1 MILYIIIVRGDR
13 AARRAPPAGGT
24 VWFDKLL
31 HFGNSVLI
39 GLVAFL
45 VVYALRFTGRLRTS
59 AVVDA
64 VVILLL
70 SLGIGALRPA
80 RSAPRTWTAKTCAGS
95 PSSALPL
102 PCSTPRAT
110 GPVTSSVPG
119 TRRASWTWPRRC
131 ATSRG
136 GENPRPSEVRSK

>member
-13 AARRAPPAGGT
+13 AARRAPLLARSSRANVPVELELLALWGAVGDMTLGRLAGLYGGT
-24 VWFDKLL
+24 VWFDELL

-59 AVVDA
+59 AGVDA

-80 RSAPRTWTAKTCAGS
+80 RSAPRTFCFTRWTAKTCAG
-95 PSSALPL
+95 
-102 PCSTPRAT
+102 
-110 GPVTSSVPG
+110 
-119 TRRASWTWPRRC
+119 
-131 ATSRG
+131 
-136 GENPRPSEVRSK
+136 